1 MRAVLIDPDSARFS
15 REKVIGREKV
25 CGAVNARNR
34 MGGYTGA
41 SGFLYMDGYAR
52 VADVGIMDSLGLEIV
67 LAELCK

>member
-1 MRAVLIDPDSARFS
+1 
-15 REKVIGREKV
+15 
-25 CGAVNARNR
+25 